1 MIRHIVTWK
10 LTAENTAGKTTAFDE
25 LAQVI
30 GPLPS
35 LIPQIKALHLGRD
48 LGETSTNW
56 DVVLTLDF
64 ENTAAL
70 EEYQT
75 HPEHEPVRAIV
86 RRVTA
91 NRSAIDF
98 EL

>member
-10 LTAENTAGKTTAFDE
+10 LTAEDTAGKASAFDE
-25 LAQVI
+25 LAQVF

-48 LGETSTNW
+48 LGETPDNW
-56 DVVLTLDF
+56 DVVVTLDF
-64 ENTAAL
+64 GNTAAL
-70 EEYQT
+70 AEYQS
-75 HPEHEPVRAIV
+75 HPEHEPVRDII

-98 EL
+98 EF